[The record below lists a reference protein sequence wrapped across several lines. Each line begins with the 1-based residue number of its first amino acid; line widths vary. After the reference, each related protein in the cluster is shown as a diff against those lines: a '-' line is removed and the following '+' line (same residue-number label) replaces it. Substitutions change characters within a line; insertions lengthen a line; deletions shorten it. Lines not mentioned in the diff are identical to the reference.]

1 MLLKGTVI
9 EIIFRNEENGY
20 TVFDM
25 DADGRLVTAVGIF
38 PEILEGESLG
48 LIGEF
53 KENSRYGEQ
62 FEVREVVFE
71 TPTDIAGIYNFLC
84 SGLFRGVG
92 EVTASAIV
100 NKFGLQTLEII
111 EKTPERLKEVAGI
124 GKQKALDI
132 KKAFQDTVEMRNT
145 ILFLQKHSIPM
156 SQALKIYKVYGSKTE
171 EKLQDNPYSLVQDI
185 DGIGFYTADK
195 IAEKL
200 GVDMD
205 SDFRIMAGITHV
217 LNESARHYGHTCLP
231 QSMLVEE
238 TKRLLAN
245 FEEDRIVACFPK
257 MIINGLIK
265 VKNLKGSDVDE
276 PIIALAINYNTENS
290 ISLRLAKLSLEAKD
304 LDVDPDREI
313 EIYEKEND
321 IYLHEM
327 QKEAVRNAVTKGSM
341 VITGGPGTGK
351 TTIIK
356 CILDIY
362 KTRKLKALLCS
373 PTGRASKR
381 LSEATGEEASTIHR
395 MLGFDMS
402 SGKPK
407 FCHDEYNPLQAD
419 VVIVDEISMADIFI
433 FNAMLKAMPK
443 GARLILVGDKDQ
455 LPSVSA
461 GNILAD
467 VIESGLFPVVSL
479 TEIYRQDEGS
489 LIVSNAH
496 RINRGEMPVIDNRSG
511 DFFVENKESAS
522 ELVDSTVS
530 LVSRR
535 LKKYFGISERDI
547 QVLCPVKKGLAG
559 VENLNKVIQD
569 EVNPDGKSIEIKGV
583 TFRVG
588 DKVMHTANNYE
599 LEWTRNV
606 GYVEEGQGVF
616 NGEIGYVVDI
626 IRGEIV
632 VEFDDGKIV
641 YYDRASQEDLMLAY
655 AVSVHKSQGSEYPA
669 VVLVLA
675 NSGGNIMNRNLL
687 YTAVTRAKKVVVI
700 VGAYRTIARM
710 VNTDYTAKRWTLLKE
725 FIFDNVKKLGLLG

>member
-1 MLLKGTVI
+1 MLLKGMVI

-62 FEVREVVFE
+62 FEVKEVIFE
-71 TPTDIAGIYNFLC
+71 TPTDIAGIFNFLR

-92 EVTASAIV
+92 EVTARAIV
-100 NKFGLQTLEII
+100 DKFGLQTLDVI
-111 EKTPERLKEVAGI
+111 ENTPEKLKEVQGI

-156 SQALKIYKVYGSKTE
+156 SQALKIYKVYGVKTE
-171 EKLQDNPYSLVQDI
+171 DKLQENPYALVQDV

-238 TKRLLAN
+238 TMALLGN
-245 FEEDRIVACFPK
+245 FEEERVVACFPR
-257 MIINGLIK
+257 MIINGRIK
-265 VKNLKGSDVDE
+265 VRNAKEDDVDE
-276 PIIALAINYNTENS
+276 PIIALATNYNTENS
-290 ISLRLAKLSLEAKD
+290 IALRLAKLSLEAKD

-362 KTRKLKALLCS
+362 KTRNLKALLCS

-381 LSEATGEEASTIHR
+381 LSEATGEDASTIHR

-407 FCHDEYNPLQAD
+407 FNHDEYNPLQAD
-419 VVIVDEISMADIFI
+419 VVIVDEISMADVFI
-433 FNAMLKAMPK
+433 FNAMLKAIPK

-467 VIESGLFPVVSL
+467 VIQSGLFPVVSL
-479 TEIYRQDEGS
+479 TEIYRQGEGS

-511 DFFVENKESAS
+511 DFFVENKDNVN

-530 LVSRR
+530 LLSRR
-535 LKKYFGISERDI
+535 LKKYFGLSERDI
-547 QVLCPVKKGLAG
+547 QVLCPVKKGIAG

-569 EVNPDGKSIEIKGV
+569 EVNPDGKSLDIKGV
-583 TFRVG
+583 TYRVG
-588 DKVMHTANNYE
+588 DKVMHTANNYD
-599 LEWTRNV
+599 LTWTRNV

-632 VEFDDGKIV
+632 VEFDDGKVV

-669 VVLVLA
+669 VILVLA
-675 NSGGNIMNRNLL
+675 NGGGNIMNRNLL

-700 VGAYRTIARM
+700 VGSYRTIARM
-710 VNTDYTAKRWTLLKE
+710 VNNDYTAKRWTLLKD
-725 FIFDNVKKLGLLG
+725 FIVDNVKKLGLLG